1 MYVVMYHYVRK
12 IKDSKYPGIKGLEL
26 DYFKQQLDFFKN
38 NGFEFATVQ
47 DIYENKIKD
56 NSVLLT
62 FDDGYMDHY
71 ENVFPLLH
79 NNGIQGVFSMP
90 GKIIRESKVLDVN
103 KIHFI
108 LEKSDIQL
116 VKNALFKKMDFYR
129 GNEFDIPDNQT
140 IYEKLAFPNRFD
152 DKDTIFV
159 KRTLQVELPERLRNI
174 ITEELFKEF
183 VTDDEKLFVKELY
196 LSIDHIKEMKKS
208 GMIFGFHGYDHY
220 WMNRLTKEEL
230 VEDINKGMEVFDG
243 IIDSKDWICCY
254 PYGSCS
260 DEVITT
266 IKEMGATMGLATKV
280 AKYNPYEDSI
290 FEIPRFDTND
300 FPPKSE
306 NYKKEC

>member
-1 MYVVMYHYVRK
+1 MYVVMYHYVRR
-12 IKDSKYPGIKGLEL
+12 IAGSKYPGIKGLEL
-26 DYFKQQLDFFKN
+26 EYFKQQIDFFKN

-47 DIYENKIKD
+47 DIYDNNIKE

-62 FDDGYMDHY
+62 FDDGYKDHY
-71 ENVFPLLH
+71 ENVFTLLH
-79 NNGIQGVFSMP
+79 TNGIQGVFSMP

-116 VKNALFKKMDFYR
+116 VKNTLFKKMDYYR
-129 GNEFDIPDNQT
+129 GNEFDIPDNNT

-183 VTDDEKLFVKELY
+183 VTDNEKDFVDELY
-196 LSIDHIKEMKKS
+196 LNMDDIKEMKQN

-220 WMNRLTKEEL
+220 WMNRLTNDEL
-230 VEDINKGMEVFDG
+230 IKDIDKGMEVFDG

-260 DEVITT
+260 DSVIEVI
-266 IKEMGATMGLATKV
+266 KGMGATMGLSTDARL
-280 AKYNPYEDSI
+280 YNPYEDDI
-290 FEIPRFDTND
+290 YKIPRFDTND
-300 FPPKSE
+300 FPPKSD
-306 NYKKEC
+306 NYKS